1 MIKTIPIRHLNGSK
15 LHLNKRG
22 TEILLNMFIESISNN
37 IHWQS
42 NLHSPGNCLV
52 DEYDANNLVPKKNLV
67 YFASATLIKLL
78 LLIPT

>member
-1 MIKTIPIRHLNGSK
+1 MIKTITIRHLNGSK

-22 TEILLNMFIESISNN
+22 TEILLNIFIESISNN

-52 DEYDANNLVPKKNLV
+52 DEYNANLVPKKNLV

>member
-1 MIKTIPIRHLNGSK
+1 MIKTITIRHLNGSK

-22 TEILLNMFIESISNN
+22 TEILLNIFIESISNN

-52 DEYDANNLVPKKNLV
+52 DEYDANLVPKKNLV

>member
-1 MIKTIPIRHLNGSK
+1 MIKTITIRHLNGSK

-22 TEILLNMFIESISNN
+22 TEILLNIFIESISNN

-52 DEYDANNLVPKKNLV
+52 DECDANLVPKKNLV